1 MANSSSNGGL
11 TQVLIAA
18 LNEEECIGLTIA
30 ELNQYLDAP
39 KVLVVDGKSI
49 DRTVEVAQ
57 NFGAEIVYQ
66 SGIGKG
72 DAIANGIAHLDP
84 TVDYVVITDADY
96 TYPAESVPEM
106 IKILQE
112 NPSVGMVCGKRF
124 HGESSIVVFESI
136 FSFGNKLIAL
146 THNLLNGINLEDPLT
161 GLRVIRAD
169 LLIKWEVKSKG
180 FDVEV
185 ELNYY
190 IEKKGYDIVEIP
202 IAYRQR
208 LGEKKLKVQHGL
220 SILKRL
226 VLTATTTT

>member
-1 MANSSSNGGL
+1 MANGIVNDCL

-18 LNEEECIGLTIA
+18 LNEEEGIGLTIA
-30 ELNQYLDAP
+30 ELSQYLDNP

-49 DRTVEVAQ
+49 DRTVEVAK
-57 NFGAEIVYQ
+57 NLGAEIIYQ
-66 SGIGKG
+66 NGIGKG
-72 DAIANGIAHLDP
+72 DAIANGIPYLDP
-84 TVDYVVITDADY
+84 AAEYVVITDADY
-96 TYPAESVPEM
+96 TYPAESVPKM
-106 IKILQE
+106 IKILKE
-112 NPSVGMVCGKRF
+112 NPSVGMVCGNRF
-124 HGESSIVVFESI
+124 HEDRRLIVFNSV

-169 LLIKWEVKSKG
+169 LLRNWEVKSKG

-190 IEKKGYDIVEIP
+190 IEQMDYGIVELP

-208 LGEKKLKVQHGL
+208 LGEKKLKVQHGI
-220 SILKRL
+220 SILKRV
-226 VLTATTTT
+226 VLTATTV